1 MMKVTKTLIGSYLG
15 RDTYVISLQGE
26 TCRVN
31 ILSYGAAIKDFF
43 VPGVG
48 GKLENIVL
56 SYDDVADYYTD
67 SNYIGSVVGR
77 YAGRIA
83 GGSLNIDNCPYQLT
97 RNENG
102 NHLHGG
108 DQGLSKKLWNVERI
122 FEDAAVAGVTLSVRS
137 PHLEEGYPG
146 NLEAEVTYRLSGD
159 QTLWMAFK
167 AVTDRPTVVN
177 LTNHAYFNLAGGGK
191 DISSHILTIP
201 AAQYLRDGE
210 NFIPTGSVTPVH
222 GSVFDL
228 RMPTPVSAVM
238 RRVPPVNY
246 VLRNRK
252 DFRLAAT
259 LSEPESGRDLEVR
272 TTCPALQLYCGNFL
286 TGKYSPYAGI
296 CLEPQ
301 GFPDAPNH
309 PSFPSTLLRPGD
321 VYHEVSSF
329 KLISRQP
336 GS

>member
-1 MMKVTKTLIGSYLG
+1 MKATKTWIGNYLEQ
-15 RDTYVISLQGE
+15 DIYVVSLQSE

-31 ILSYGAAIKDFF
+31 ILNYGAIIKDFF
-43 VPGVG
+43 VPGAG
-48 GKLENIVL
+48 GTLENIVL
-56 SYDDVADYYTD
+56 SYEDVADYYSD
-67 SNYIGSVVGR
+67 SNYMGSVVGR

-83 GGSLNIDNCPYQLT
+83 GGSLNIDNHLYQLT

-108 DQGLSKKLWNVERI
+108 DQGLSKKLWNIERT
-122 FEDAAVAGVTLSVRS
+122 FEDASVAGVVLSVHS

-146 NLEAEVTYRLSGD
+146 NLEAEVTYRLSSD
-159 QTLWMAFK
+159 HTLWMAFK
-167 AVTDRPTVVN
+167 AVTDQPTVVN
-177 LTNHAYFNLAGGGK
+177 LTSHAYFNLAGGGK

-201 AAQYLRDGE
+201 AEQYLRDGE

-228 RMPTPVSAVM
+228 RMPTPVSEVM
-238 RRVPPVNY
+238 RRMPPVNY
-246 VLRNRK
+246 VLHNRK

-259 LSEPESGRDLEVR
+259 LSEPERRRDLEVR
-272 TTCPALQLYCGNFL
+272 TTSPALQLYCGNFL
-286 TGKYSPYAGI
+286 KGKYSPYAGI

-309 PSFPSTLLRPGD
+309 PSFPSTLLRPGE

-329 KLISRQP
+329 KLISR
-336 GS
+336 